1 VSRFFRIRKGKDRVS
16 SHKKSLDQF
25 ARGRDRG
32 IFLPFHTLLLLL
44 VAVGAM
50 VLCPGDLLAKA
61 GRAGDPAGPAAAAQ
75 LKPVGSLAGGA
86 GATGASAP
94 TGEARLEA
102 AYGKLP
108 LRFEA
113 NRGQTDPRVKFLS
126 RGSGY
131 TFFLTPEEA
140 VLVLRS
146 RVPAA
151 KGDKTRPEDA
161 LASVAS
167 REEPGRQTV
176 LRMRMVGASPAPEVE
191 GLDALPGKS
200 HYFIGN
206 DPKKWR
212 TGVPSFAKVRYA
224 GIYPGIDLVFH
235 GSQRRLEYDFVVAPS
250 ADPEVIRLAWKG
262 AKRLEVDSRG
272 ELVLHVPGGK
282 VDHRAPV
289 VYQVIDG
296 SRREIQ
302 GSYVLRGKDEVGFRV
317 AAYDRRRPL
326 VIDPVLIYSTYLG
339 GSDAD
344 WGWAI
349 AVDGAGNAYVTG
361 YTYSTNFPT
370 ASPLQGAYGG
380 GSCDVFVSKLNA
392 LGSALIY
399 STYLGGSDAD
409 KGRGI
414 AVDGAWNAYVTG
426 STSSANFPTV
436 SPLQAANAGSM
447 DAFVAKLNAAG
458 SALVYSTYLGGSS
471 NDSGQGIAVDG
482 SGNALVTGFTLSTD
496 FPTASPLQAANA
508 GFYDA
513 FVSKLNAAGSA
524 LVYSTYLGGGNAE
537 DGDSIAVDGAGNA
550 YVTGFT
556 LSTDFP
562 TASPLQA
569 ANAGSA
575 DVFVS
580 KLNAAGS
587 ALVYSTYLGGSD
599 GDGGNGIAVDGAGNA
614 YVTGGTISPD
624 FPTASPLQT
633 DAGGSDAIVF
643 KLNAAGSALIYSTY
657 LGGSGHDYGEGIA
670 LDGAGNAYVTGDTW
684 STDFPTASPIQ
695 GAHGG
700 GTYDVIVA
708 KLNAAGSALT
718 YSTYLGGSGDDFGYG
733 IAVDGEGNA
742 HVTGYTYSTDFPT
755 ASPLQ
760 AGLLGSTDAF
770 VSMLD
775 AAGSALTYSTY
786 LGGSF
791 ADHGEDIAVDGAGN
805 TYVTGY
811 TESTNFPKVNP
822 FQAALAGGD
831 DAFVAKVDPYGE
843 PGPPVPA
850 LSGAG
855 TVLFLLFLL
864 SAAALRRGRARIR
877 G

>member
-1 VSRFFRIRKGKDRVS
+1 VS
-16 SHKKSLDQF
+16 SHKKSLDQV
-25 ARGRDRG
+25 ARGRERG

-44 VAVGAM
+44 LAVGTV
-50 VLCPGDLLAKA
+50 VLCPGGLLAKA
-61 GRAGDPAGPAAAAQ
+61 GRAGDPAGPAAATQ

-482 SGNALVTGFTLSTD
+482 SGNALVTGQTQSSNFPTASPLQAGYAGYGDVFVSKLNAAGSALVYSTYLGGGSVDGGYGIAVDASGNAYITGQTRSTD

-587 ALVYSTYLGGSD
+587 ALVYSTYLGGSSSD
-599 GDGGNGIAVDGAGNA
+599 YGGGVAVDATGNA
-614 YVTGGTISPD
+614 YVAGRTESTN
-624 FPTASPLQT
+624 FPTASPLQAAK
-633 DAGGSDAIVF
+633 AGDLDVF
-643 KLNAAGSALIYSTY
+643 VSKLNAAGST
-657 LGGSGHDYGEGIA
+657 
-670 LDGAGNAYVTGDTW
+670 
-684 STDFPTASPIQ
+684 
-695 GAHGG
+695 
-700 GTYDVIVA
+700 
-708 KLNAAGSALT
+708 LT
-718 YSTYLGGSGDDFGYG
+718 YSTYLGGGDFETGEDIALHASGTAY
-733 IAVDGEGNA
+733 
-742 HVTGYTYSTDFPT
+742 VTGYTASTDFPT

-760 AGLLGSTDAF
+760 AA
-770 VSMLD
+770 
-775 AAGSALTYSTY
+775 
-786 LGGSF
+786 
-791 ADHGEDIAVDGAGN
+791 N
-805 TYVTGY
+805 
-811 TESTNFPKVNP
+811 
-822 FQAALAGGD
+822 GGD
-831 DAFVAKVDPYGE
+831 YDVFVTKIATDSDSG
-843 PGPPVPA
+843 PVPA

-855 TVLFLLFLL
+855 VVLFLLFLL
-864 SAAALRRGRARIR
+864 SAVALLRGRARIR